1 MRGHPSRPGRR
12 GRLKGQPGDEA
23 APQPKAAGWH
33 PLDWACEFAG
43 TAFQLAAGF
52 SVVALLESPRSP
64 ATPALP
70 GWSRLVLIGI
80 VFGVLAAAVALS
92 PPGRRSG
99 AHLNPAVTVG
109 FWLRGHTPSRDVLG
123 YVVAQVVGAFVG
135 AAIVYFNYKSAIDS
149 YNSAHH
155 ITDRASDDGV
165 TTFSI
170 FATFPAPYY
179 PNVAGPFLDEL
190 IGTALLLGIVLAL
203 VDEFNVAPRVNIG
216 PLLIGFLVFAI
227 GLSFGANSGYAINP
241 ARDLGPRLFAWI
253 QGWGDIAVPGNY
265 ANIDG
270 YMWIPIVA
278 PLVGGL
284 VGALIYDF
292 FIHNVLVARGPAA
305 PPAGGVPE
313 EPVGEPEPAG
323 EILRE
328 TEQERPPGYA
338 GSQPPEE

>member
-1 MRGHPSRPGRR
+1 MTGARDAERRRHGRAAAHSERQRQRDHARGSP
-12 GRLKGQPGDEA
+12 A
-23 APQPKAAGWH
+23 ALQHESDDRQREQHEVDAGAAREFDDVVDLAELGAAGTGIH
-33 PLDWACEFAG
+33 CAV
-43 TAFQLAAGF
+43 
-52 SVVALLESPRSP
+52 VVAVVEHAEHLDVGIILGLER
-64 ATPALP
+64 
-70 GWSRLVLIGI
+70 
-80 VFGVLAAAVALS
+80 
-92 PPGRRSG
+92 
-99 AHLNPAVTVG
+99 
-109 FWLRGHTPSRDVLG
+109 
-123 YVVAQVVGAFVG
+123 
-135 AAIVYFNYKSAIDS
+135 
-149 YNSAHH
+149 
-155 ITDRASDDGV
+155 
-165 TTFSI
+165 
-170 FATFPAPYY
+170 
-179 PNVAGPFLDEL
+179 LDEL

-313 EPVGEPEPAG
+313 APVGEPEPAG
-323 EILRE
+323 RVPQP
-328 TEQERPPGYA
+328 TPQERPPGYA
-338 GSQPPEE
+338 GSSPPPEE